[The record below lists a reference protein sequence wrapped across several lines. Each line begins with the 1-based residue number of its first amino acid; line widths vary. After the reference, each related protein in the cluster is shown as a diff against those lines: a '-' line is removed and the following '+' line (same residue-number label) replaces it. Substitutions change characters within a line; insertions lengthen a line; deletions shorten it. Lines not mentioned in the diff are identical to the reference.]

1 MFKDDAPFF
10 DPAVAEIWEPAD
22 AAVLPL
28 LVGEPVVVV
37 LAVPVTAGVLVDV
50 RVVLVFV
57 IVGEIP
63 AGKVTFGG
71 GRPNSPQMSSNSMRD
86 S

>member
-1 MFKDDAPFF
+1 MCTDDSPLF
-10 DPAVAEIWEPAD
+10 DPAVAEPTD

-28 LVGEPVVVV
+28 LIGEPVVVI
-37 LAVPVTAGVLVDV
+37 LAVPVTAAVLVDV

-71 GRPNSPQMSSNSMRD
+71 GRPNSPQMSLNSILD

>member
-1 MFKDDAPFF
+1 M
-10 DPAVAEIWEPAD
+10 
-22 AAVLPL
+22 LPL
-28 LVGEPVVVV
+28 LIGEPLVVV
-37 LAVPVTAGVLVDV
+37 LAVPVTAAVLVNV

-71 GRPNSPQMSSNSMRD
+71 GRPNSPQMSLNSISD

>member
-1 MFKDDAPFF
+1 MCKDDAPLF
-10 DPAVAEIWEPAD
+10 DPAVAELWEPTD

-28 LVGEPVVVV
+28 LIGELVVVIS
-37 LAVPVTAGVLVDV
+37 AVPVTAAVLVDV
-50 RVVLVFV
+50 RVVLVF
-57 IVGEIP
+57 VGEIP

-71 GRPNSPQMSSNSMRD
+71 GRPNSPQMSLNSISD

>member
-1 MFKDDAPFF
+1 MCKDDAPLV
-10 DPAVAEIWEPAD
+10 DPAVAELWEPTD
-22 AAVLPL
+22 VAVLPL
-28 LVGEPVVVV
+28 LVGEPVVVI
-37 LAVPVTAGVLVDV
+37 LAVPVTAEVLVDV

-71 GRPNSPQMSSNSMRD
+71 GRPNSPQMSLNSI
-86 S
+86 